1 MNKKNTT
8 RKDKR
13 ERRRVKVRAKISGT
27 AERPRLAVYRSLL
40 NIFVQLID
48 DTTGK
53 TILSVHSKK
62 IDKKADA
69 GERKG
74 KMAVAYL
81 VGKELATKAKDK
93 KIENVVFD
101 RAGFR
106 YQGRVQAIADG
117 AREGGLKF

>member
-8 RKDKR
+8 RKEKR

-40 NIFVQLID
+40 SIFVQLID

-74 KMAVAYL
+74 KTAIAYL
-81 VGKELATKAKDK
+81 VGKELATQAKDK
-93 KIENVVFD
+93 QIEIVVFD
-101 RAGFR
+101 RAGFK
-106 YQGRVQAIADG
+106 YQGRVQAVADG
-117 AREGGLKF
+117 ARDGGLKF